1 MTHDFEGKGSEGKE
15 SEGKGEVSMVATA
28 ADSRTGRRTVAVLGG
43 TGFIGGALC
52 RYLADHGHEV
62 VAVSRR
68 AAPDVPWRTRL
79 LDLSTAGTP
88 EVAALLGEEGVD
100 AVVNAA
106 GGMWGLTDDEM
117 VAANVTLVT
126 RLLEAVT
133 QLGNRPRL
141 VQVGSV
147 HEYGLVPIGTSIGE
161 DTPTRPVMH
170 YGELKAQCTQMV
182 TEAAARGDVDGLT
195 LRIGNVV
202 GAGQPAVSL
211 LGVVAQQLRDAAR
224 EGRPAVLNLGHLGSQ
239 RDFAGLSDCVR
250 AIYAA
255 VTAPGPLPPVI
266 NIGSGVASPARD
278 LVRELIE
285 VSGVPAELNEAPRQ
299 GPPEETWHQLR
310 IDLAREALG
319 WSPSLGLREDIKHLW
334 EYCDSNVGDPRANG

>member
-1 MTHDFEGKGSEGKE
+1 VTYDFEGN
-15 SEGKGEVSMVATA
+15 GEVSMAATA
-28 ADSRTGRRTVAVLGG
+28 EDPRTGRRTVAVLGG

-68 AAPDVPWRTRL
+68 AAPGGAGRARA
-79 LDLSTAGTP
+79 LDLSTAGSA
-88 EVAALLGEEGVD
+88 EVEALLREEGVD

-126 RLLEAVT
+126 RLLEAVARI
-133 QLGNRPRL
+133 GDRVRL

-147 HEYGLVPIGTSIGE
+147 HEYGLAPIGTSLGE
-161 DTPTRPVMH
+161 DSPTRPVMH
-170 YGELKAQCTQMV
+170 YGELKARCTQMV

-202 GAGQPAVSL
+202 GAGQPEVSL
-211 LGVVAQQLRDAAR
+211 LGVVARQLRDAAR
-224 EGRPAVLNLGHLGSQ
+224 ESRPAVLNLGHLGSQ
-239 RDFAGLSDCVR
+239 RDFVGLGDSVR
-250 AIYAA
+250 AVYAS
-255 VTAPGPLPPVI
+255 VTGPGPLPPVV
-266 NIGSGVASPARD
+266 NIGSGVATPARN

-285 VSGVPAELNEAPRQ
+285 VSGVPTELNEAPRQ
-299 GPPEETWHQLR
+299 GPPEETWHRLR

-319 WSPSLGLREDIKHLW
+319 WSPSLGLREDMKGLW
-334 EYCDSNVGDPRANG
+334 EYCDSNVGDRRANG